1 MNFTQNRF
9 RIGPI
14 FKANVPVINY
24 DQLKKEQQYLQYEF
38 QKSDSH
44 QHHIA
49 TFNSLQEL
57 QKRVDYSLKYP
68 KKNQYISK
76 QTPKIEFK
84 DIIQR
89 PKKQFRIQ
97 CQKELYSNSLFI
109 TSRANDCSF
118 LWYDNKT
125 GYKKKDGHS
134 KPARHPIKLK
144 ATLELKPQR
153 YQRILSESFQV
164 WD

>member
-14 FKANVPVINY
+14 FKAKVPVINFE
-24 DQLKKEQQYLQYEF
+24 QLKKEQQYLQYEF

-44 QHHIA
+44 QHHIS

-57 QKRVDYSLKYP
+57 QKKVEYTLKYP
-68 KKNQYISK
+68 KKNQYLLK
-76 QTPKIEFK
+76 QQPKIEFK

-89 PKKQFRIQ
+89 PRKQYRIQ
-97 CQKELYSNSLFI
+97 CQKELSSNSLFI
-109 TSRANDCSF
+109 TNRATDCSF
-118 LWYDNKT
+118 LWYDNKP
-125 GYKKKDGHS
+125 GYKKKDGLS

-144 ATLELKPQR
+144 TTLDLKPQR
-153 YQRILSESFQV
+153 YQRILSDSFQS
-164 WD
+164 WT